1 MKRYSHCE
9 NDQDTRALLMLSDAG
24 PPPPPPL
31 ITVRNG
37 PDQWGWFALC
47 GAILKVFTHLL
58 PLRWLAFFAHLRL
71 CDLLLRLNLANQFF
85 AMLVSVF
92 IRSKM
97 WKWLTIEI
105 TCWSFTFRFLADV
118 TILLRASVILP
129 NVLVK
134 TNTVFFKMVIR
145 LTPAPVIVHTI
156 KRCAV
161 TPDQFIS
168 KAYIIYPNP

>member
-1 MKRYSHCE
+1 MP
-9 NDQDTRALLMLSDAG
+9 A
-24 PPPPPPL
+24 PPPPPL

-168 KAYIIYPNP
+168 RAYIIYPNP